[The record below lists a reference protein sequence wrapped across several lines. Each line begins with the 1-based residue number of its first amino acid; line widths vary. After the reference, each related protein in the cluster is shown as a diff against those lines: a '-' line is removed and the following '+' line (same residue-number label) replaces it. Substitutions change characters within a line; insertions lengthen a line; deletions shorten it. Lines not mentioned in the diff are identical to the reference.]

1 MSTKKTVAR
10 RVGSLVALSAT
21 ALLLAPATGV
31 AGEKFGTSF
40 QGTVTPESTP
50 ESCPGGAGEACTRAP
65 LYYDDPPHAGNVPFV
80 PHDGT
85 LDKVK
90 VMADDPGSF
99 RLQLVKLKN
108 GFFPIAELKV
118 KAKGPR
124 ITYAGT
130 GEVES
135 FDVNVPV
142 NEGWWL
148 AQKSRYTGAV
158 SCEGGLTN
166 EAIVQ
171 PALAVDEPFADADY
185 YGGCTHLVQGVM
197 E

>member
-1 MSTKKTVAR
+1 MTKMKMAGR
-10 RVGSLVALSAT
+10 ALAAIVALAGA
-21 ALLLAPATGV
+21 ALLATPATGV

-40 QGTVTPESTP
+40 AGTVTPISAP
-50 ESCPGGAGEACTRAP
+50 QACPGGAGEACTRAP
-65 LYYDDPPHAGNVPFV
+65 LYYDDPPHAGAVPFV

-85 LDKVK
+85 IDKVK

-99 RLQLVKLKN
+99 RLQLVKLRN
-108 GFFPIAELKV
+108 GFFPLAELKV

-124 ITYAGT
+124 ITYQGT
-130 GEVES
+130 GNVEA
-135 FDVNVPV
+135 FDVDVEV
-142 NEGWWL
+142 KEGWWL
-148 AQKSRYTGAV
+148 AQKARYTGALQ
-158 SCEGGLTN
+158 CAAGPTN

-171 PALAVDEPFADADY
+171 PALALDAPFADADY

>member
-1 MSTKKTVAR
+1 MINRRTAGKVGAFVA
-10 RVGSLVALSAT
+10 AT
-21 ALLLAPATGV
+21 AAALLVAPATGM

-40 QGTVTPESTP
+40 QGDVDPISSP
-50 ESCPGGAGEACTRAP
+50 QACPGGAGETCTRAP
-65 LYYDDPPHAGNVPFV
+65 LYYDDPPHAGDVPFV

-85 LDKVK
+85 IDRIKVI
-90 VMADDPGSF
+90 ADDPGSF
-99 RLQLVKLKN
+99 RLQLVKLRN
-108 GFFPIAELKV
+108 GFFPHAELKV

-124 ITYAGT
+124 ISYAGT
-130 GEVES
+130 GDVES
-135 FDVNVPV
+135 FDVDVEV
-142 NEGWWL
+142 KQGWWL
-148 AQKSRYTGAV
+148 AQKARYTGAV

-171 PALAVDEPFADADY
+171 PALAVNEPFADADY

>member
-1 MSTKKTVAR
+1 MISMNTTSR
-10 RVGSLVALSAT
+10 RLAAIAAVTAT
-21 ALLLAPATGV
+21 AALAAPATGV

-40 QGTVTPESTP
+40 QGAVTPISSP
-50 ESCPGGAGEACTRAP
+50 QACPGGGGETCTRAP
-65 LYYDDPPHAGNVPFV
+65 LYYDDPPHAGDVPFV

-99 RLQLVKLKN
+99 RLQLVKLRN
-108 GFFPIAELKV
+108 GFFPFAELKV
-118 KAKGPR
+118 KANGPR
-124 ITYAGT
+124 ITYQGT
-130 GEVES
+130 GNVES
-135 FDVNVPV
+135 FNVNVPV
-142 NEGWWL
+142 KEGWWL
-148 AQKSRYTGAV
+148 AQKARQTGAL
-158 SCEGGLTN
+158 SCQAGPTN

-171 PALAVDEPFADADY
+171 PALALNAPFADADY